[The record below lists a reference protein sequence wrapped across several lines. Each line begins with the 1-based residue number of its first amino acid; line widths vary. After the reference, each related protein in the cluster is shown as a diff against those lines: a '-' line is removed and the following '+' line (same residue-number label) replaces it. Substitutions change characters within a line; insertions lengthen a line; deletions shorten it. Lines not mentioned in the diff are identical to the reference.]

1 MEELGI
7 YIHIPFCKQKCFYCD
22 FCSFANKNE
31 MQEKYVEA
39 VINEIKNITHKEKYT
54 VTTIYLG
61 GGTPSILNPEYIK
74 NILQEIKSSFK
85 ILDDAEITIEINP
98 GTVNEEKLKR
108 YKEYG
113 INRLS
118 IGLQSANDKILKN
131 IGRIH
136 DYKQFEETFFYARK
150 CGFKNINVDLMIGL
164 PTQAIED
171 VKQTLEKIIQKNP
184 EHISVYSLIIEEGT
198 IIEKLINENKLQ
210 LPDEETERI
219 MYWTVVNELK
229 ENGYNQYEI
238 SNFSKKTYE
247 SKHNTNCWKQKQY
260 IGLGTSAHSYL
271 NKKRYSNTNNIEEY
285 IKNIQESNIS
295 KNITIH
301 EEQTE
306 ESTMNEYMLLGLR
319 MIQGINI
326 NEFKQKFKTDPTIK
340 YKEILEKLQKENL
353 IQENKNINK
362 ANKTRNRFW
371 EYSMGRIYIELYK
384 KIENYYTVQSSKE
397 DIIL

>member
-31 MQEKYVEA
+31 MQEKYVET

-198 IIEKLINENKLQ
+198 TIEKLINENKLQ

-285 IKNIQESNIS
+285 IKNIQENNIS

-353 IQENKNINK
+353 IQITKTSIKLTKQGIDFGNIV
-362 ANKTRNRFW
+362 W
-371 EYSMGRIYIELYK
+371 EEFI
-384 KIENYYTVQSSKE
+384 
-397 DIIL
+397 

>member
-54 VTTIYLG
+54 VTTIYFG

-74 NILQEIKSSFK
+74 NILQEIESSFK

-98 GTVNEEKLKR
+98 GTVNEEKLKK

-118 IGLQSANDKILKN
+118 IGLQSANDKILKK

-164 PTQAIED
+164 PTQTIED

-285 IKNIQESNIS
+285 IKNIQENNIS

-306 ESTMNEYMLLGLR
+306 ESTINEYMLLGLR

-353 IQENKNINK
+353 IQITKTSIKLTKQGIDFGNIV
-362 ANKTRNRFW
+362 W
-371 EYSMGRIYIELYK
+371 EEFI
-384 KIENYYTVQSSKE
+384 
-397 DIIL
+397 

>member
-54 VTTIYLG
+54 VTTIYFG

-74 NILQEIKSSFK
+74 NILQEIESSFE

-98 GTVNEEKLKR
+98 GTVNEEKLKK

-118 IGLQSANDKILKN
+118 IGLQSANDKILKK

-164 PTQAIED
+164 PTQAVED

-285 IKNIQESNIS
+285 IKNIQENNIS

-340 YKEILEKLQKENL
+340 YKKILEKLQKENL
-353 IQENKNINK
+353 IQITKTSIKLTKQGIDFGNIV
-362 ANKTRNRFW
+362 W
-371 EYSMGRIYIELYK
+371 EEFI
-384 KIENYYTVQSSKE
+384 
-397 DIIL
+397 

>member
-1 MEELGI
+1 MKSNDIGI

-31 MQEKYVEA
+31 MQGKYVET

-61 GGTPSILNPEYIK
+61 GGTPSILNPDYIK
-74 NILQEIKSSFK
+74 SILQEIKSSFE

-98 GTVNEEKLKR
+98 GTVNEEKLKK

-118 IGLQSANDKILKN
+118 IGLQSANDKILKK

-164 PTQAIED
+164 PTQAVED

-285 IKNIQESNIS
+285 IKNIQENNIS

-326 NEFKQKFKTDPTIK
+326 NEFKQKFKIDPTIK

-353 IQENKNINK
+353 IQITKTSIKLTKQGINFGNIV
-362 ANKTRNRFW
+362 W
-371 EYSMGRIYIELYK
+371 EEFI
-384 KIENYYTVQSSKE
+384 
-397 DIIL
+397 

>member
-54 VTTIYLG
+54 VTTIYFG
-61 GGTPSILNPEYIK
+61 GGTPSVLNPEYIK
-74 NILQEIKSSFK
+74 NILQEIESSFK

-98 GTVNEEKLKR
+98 GTVNEEKLKK

-118 IGLQSANDKILKN
+118 IGLQSANDKILKK

-164 PTQAIED
+164 PTQTIED

-260 IGLGTSAHSYL
+260 VGLGTSAHSYL

-285 IKNIQESNIS
+285 IKNIQENNIS

-340 YKEILEKLQKENL
+340 YKKILEKLQKENL
-353 IQENKNINK
+353 IQITKTSIKLTKQGIDFGNIV
-362 ANKTRNRFW
+362 W
-371 EYSMGRIYIELYK
+371 EEFI
-384 KIENYYTVQSSKE
+384 
-397 DIIL
+397 

>member
-1 MEELGI
+1 M
-7 YIHIPFCKQKCFYCD
+7 
-22 FCSFANKNE
+22 
-31 MQEKYVEA
+31 
-39 VINEIKNITHKEKYT
+39 
-54 VTTIYLG
+54 
-61 GGTPSILNPEYIK
+61 
-74 NILQEIKSSFK
+74 
-85 ILDDAEITIEINP
+85 
-98 GTVNEEKLKR
+98 
-108 YKEYG
+108 
-113 INRLS
+113 
-118 IGLQSANDKILKN
+118 
-131 IGRIH
+131 
-136 DYKQFEETFFYARK
+136 
-150 CGFKNINVDLMIGL
+150 
-164 PTQAIED
+164 
-171 VKQTLEKIIQKNP
+171 
-184 EHISVYSLIIEEGT
+184 SVYSLINEEGT

-285 IKNIQESNIS
+285 IKNIQENNIS

-326 NEFKQKFKTDPTIK
+326 NEFKQKFKIDPTIK

-353 IQENKNINK
+353 IQITKTSIKLTKQGIDFGNIV
-362 ANKTRNRFW
+362 W
-371 EYSMGRIYIELYK
+371 EEFI
-384 KIENYYTVQSSKE
+384 
-397 DIIL
+397 

>member
-31 MQEKYVEA
+31 MQEKYVET

-136 DYKQFEETFFYARK
+136 DYKQFEETFFFARK

-198 IIEKLINENKLQ
+198 TIEKLINENKLQ

-326 NEFKQKFKTDPTIK
+326 NEFEQKFKTDPTIK

-353 IQENKNINK
+353 IQITKTSIKLTKQGIDFGNIV
-362 ANKTRNRFW
+362 W
-371 EYSMGRIYIELYK
+371 EEFI
-384 KIENYYTVQSSKE
+384 
-397 DIIL
+397 

>member
-1 MEELGI
+1 ME
-7 YIHIPFCKQKCFYCD
+7 FK
-22 FCSFANKNE
+22 NKKLE
-31 MQEKYVEA
+31 QFEKDIEKKKIA
-39 VINEIKNITHKEKYT
+39 VIGIGVSNIPLIDYLHEKKAE
-54 VTTIYLG
+54 VSVFDDREEDKI
-61 GGTPSILNPEYIK
+61 SKDIL
-74 NILQEIKSSFK
+74 
-85 ILDDAEITIEINP
+85 
-98 GTVNEEKLKR
+98 EKLKK

-118 IGLQSANDKILKN
+118 IGLQSANDKILKK

-164 PTQAIED
+164 PTQAVED

-285 IKNIQESNIS
+285 IKNIQENNIS

-326 NEFKQKFKTDPTIK
+326 NEFKQKFKIDPTIK
-340 YKEILEKLQKENL
+340 YKETLEKLQKENL
-353 IQENKNINK
+353 IQITKTSIKLTKQGIDFGNIV
-362 ANKTRNRFW
+362 W
-371 EYSMGRIYIELYK
+371 EEFI
-384 KIENYYTVQSSKE
+384 
-397 DIIL
+397 

>member
-54 VTTIYLG
+54 VTTIYFG
-61 GGTPSILNPEYIK
+61 GGTPSILNPKYIK
-74 NILQEIKSSFK
+74 NILQEIESSFK

-98 GTVNEEKLKR
+98 GTVNEEKLKK

-118 IGLQSANDKILKN
+118 IGLQSANDEILKK

-238 SNFSKKTYE
+238 SNFSKKTHE

-285 IKNIQESNIS
+285 IKNIQENNIS

-326 NEFKQKFKTDPTIK
+326 NEFKHKFKTDPTIK
-340 YKEILEKLQKENL
+340 YKKILEKLQKENL
-353 IQENKNINK
+353 IQITKTSIKLTKQGIDFGNIV
-362 ANKTRNRFW
+362 W
-371 EYSMGRIYIELYK
+371 EEFI
-384 KIENYYTVQSSKE
+384 
-397 DIIL
+397 

>member
-31 MQEKYVEA
+31 MQGKYVET

-61 GGTPSILNPEYIK
+61 GGTPSILNPNYIK
-74 NILQEIKSSFK
+74 NILQEIKSSFE

-98 GTVNEEKLKR
+98 GTVNEEKLKK

-118 IGLQSANDKILKN
+118 IGLQSANDKILKK

-164 PTQAIED
+164 PTQTIED

-238 SNFSKKTYE
+238 SNFSKKTHE

-285 IKNIQESNIS
+285 IKNIQENNIS

-326 NEFKQKFKTDPTIK
+326 NEFKHKFKTDPTVK

-353 IQENKNINK
+353 IQKTKTSIKLTKQGIDFGNIV
-362 ANKTRNRFW
+362 W
-371 EYSMGRIYIELYK
+371 EEFI
-384 KIENYYTVQSSKE
+384 
-397 DIIL
+397 

>member
-1 MEELGI
+1 
-7 YIHIPFCKQKCFYCD
+7 
-22 FCSFANKNE
+22 
-31 MQEKYVEA
+31 
-39 VINEIKNITHKEKYT
+39 
-54 VTTIYLG
+54 
-61 GGTPSILNPEYIK
+61 
-74 NILQEIKSSFK
+74 
-85 ILDDAEITIEINP
+85 
-98 GTVNEEKLKR
+98 
-108 YKEYG
+108 
-113 INRLS
+113 
-118 IGLQSANDKILKN
+118 
-131 IGRIH
+131 
-136 DYKQFEETFFYARK
+136 
-150 CGFKNINVDLMIGL
+150 MIGL

-198 IIEKLINENKLQ
+198 TIEKLINENKLQ

-353 IQENKNINK
+353 IQITKTSIKLTKQGIDFGNIV
-362 ANKTRNRFW
+362 W
-371 EYSMGRIYIELYK
+371 EEFI
-384 KIENYYTVQSSKE
+384 
-397 DIIL
+397 

>member
-54 VTTIYLG
+54 VTTIYFG

-74 NILQEIKSSFK
+74 NILQEIESSFK

-98 GTVNEEKLKR
+98 GTVNEEKLKK

-118 IGLQSANDKILKN
+118 IGLQSANDKILKK

-164 PTQAIED
+164 PTQTIED

-184 EHISVYSLIIEEGT
+184 EHISVYSLIVEENTKIEGKISNGILE
-198 IIEKLINENKLQ
+198 
-210 LPDEETERI
+210 LPSEELERK
-219 MYWTVVNELK
+219 MYWLVKNRLE
-229 ENGYNQYEI
+229 EAGYKHYEI
-238 SNFSKKTYE
+238 SNFAKPGFE
-247 SKHNTNCWKQKQY
+247 SKHNVDCWEQKEY
-260 IGLGTSAHSYL
+260 IGIGLAAHSYM
-271 NKKRYSNTNNIEEY
+271 NKARYSDTVDFEKYCENPM
-285 IKNIQESNIS
+285 KNR
-295 KNITIH
+295 TVH
-301 EEQTE
+301 EHQTE
-306 ESTMNEYMLLGLR
+306 ETQAKEYMLLGLR
-319 MIQGINI
+319 KIDGVDI
-326 NEFKQKFKTDPTIK
+326 QKFK
-340 YKEILEKLQKENL
+340 
-353 IQENKNINK
+353 NKFVNNP
-362 ANKTRNRFW
+362 
-371 EYSMGRIYIELYK
+371 IYLYK
-384 KIENYYTVQSSKE
+384 DKLNKLVKNNLLEIDINYIKLTDKGIDLANIVWE
-397 DIIL
+397 EFI

>member
-31 MQEKYVEA
+31 MQEKYVET

-136 DYKQFEETFFYARK
+136 DYKQFEETFFFARK

-285 IKNIQESNIS
+285 IKNIQENNIS

-326 NEFKQKFKTDPTIK
+326 NEFKQKFKIDPTIK

-353 IQENKNINK
+353 IQITKTSIKLTKQGIDFGNIV
-362 ANKTRNRFW
+362 W
-371 EYSMGRIYIELYK
+371 EEFI
-384 KIENYYTVQSSKE
+384 
-397 DIIL
+397 

>member
-31 MQEKYVEA
+31 MQGKYVET

-164 PTQAIED
+164 PTQAVED

-198 IIEKLINENKLQ
+198 TIEKLINENKLQ

-285 IKNIQESNIS
+285 IKNIQENNIS

-326 NEFKQKFKTDPTIK
+326 NEFKQKFKIDPTIK

-353 IQENKNINK
+353 IQITKTSIKLTKQGIDFGNIV
-362 ANKTRNRFW
+362 W
-371 EYSMGRIYIELYK
+371 EEFI
-384 KIENYYTVQSSKE
+384 
-397 DIIL
+397 

>member
-61 GGTPSILNPEYIK
+61 GGTPSILNPECIK

-98 GTVNEEKLKR
+98 GTVNEEKLKK

-118 IGLQSANDKILKN
+118 IGLQSANDKILKK

-164 PTQAIED
+164 PTQAVED

-285 IKNIQESNIS
+285 IKNIQENNIS

-326 NEFKQKFKTDPTIK
+326 NEFKQKFKIDPTIK
-340 YKEILEKLQKENL
+340 YKETLEKLQKENL
-353 IQENKNINK
+353 IQITKTSIKLTKQGIDFGNIV
-362 ANKTRNRFW
+362 W
-371 EYSMGRIYIELYK
+371 EEFI
-384 KIENYYTVQSSKE
+384 
-397 DIIL
+397 

>member
-31 MQEKYVEA
+31 MQERYVEA

-54 VTTIYLG
+54 VTTIYFG

-74 NILQEIKSSFK
+74 NILQEIESSFK

-98 GTVNEEKLKR
+98 GTVNEEKLKK

-118 IGLQSANDKILKN
+118 IGLQSANDKILKK

-136 DYKQFEETFFYARK
+136 DYKQFEEIFFYAKK

-164 PTQAIED
+164 PTQTIED

-260 IGLGTSAHSYL
+260 VGLGTSAHSYL

-285 IKNIQESNIS
+285 IKNIQENNIS

-340 YKEILEKLQKENL
+340 YKKILEKLQKENL
-353 IQENKNINK
+353 IQITKTSIKLTKQGIDFGNIV
-362 ANKTRNRFW
+362 W
-371 EYSMGRIYIELYK
+371 EEFI
-384 KIENYYTVQSSKE
+384 
-397 DIIL
+397 

>member
-31 MQEKYVEA
+31 MQEKYVET

-61 GGTPSILNPEYIK
+61 GGTPSILNPNYIK
-74 NILQEIKSSFK
+74 NILQEIKSSFE

-171 VKQTLEKIIQKNP
+171 VKQTLEKIIQKKP

-229 ENGYNQYEI
+229 ENEYNQYEI

-285 IKNIQESNIS
+285 IKNIQENNIS

-326 NEFKQKFKTDPTIK
+326 NEFKQKFKIDPTIK

-353 IQENKNINK
+353 IQITETSIKLTKQGIDLGNIV
-362 ANKTRNRFW
+362 W
-371 EYSMGRIYIELYK
+371 EEFI
-384 KIENYYTVQSSKE
+384 
-397 DIIL
+397 

>member
-31 MQEKYVEA
+31 MQGKYVET

-61 GGTPSILNPEYIK
+61 GGTPSILNPDYIK
-74 NILQEIKSSFK
+74 SILQEIKSSFE

-98 GTVNEEKLKR
+98 GTVNEEKLKK

-118 IGLQSANDKILKN
+118 IGLQSANDKILKK

-164 PTQAIED
+164 PTQAVED

-285 IKNIQESNIS
+285 IKNIQENNIS

-326 NEFKQKFKTDPTIK
+326 NEFKQKFKIDPTIK
-340 YKEILEKLQKENL
+340 YKETLEKLQKENL
-353 IQENKNINK
+353 IQITKTSIKLTKQVIDFGNIV
-362 ANKTRNRFW
+362 W
-371 EYSMGRIYIELYK
+371 EEFI
-384 KIENYYTVQSSKE
+384 
-397 DIIL
+397 

>member
-285 IKNIQESNIS
+285 IKNIQENNIS

>member
-31 MQEKYVEA
+31 MQEKYVET

-136 DYKQFEETFFYARK
+136 DYKQFEETFFFARK

-198 IIEKLINENKLQ
+198 TIEKLINENKLQ

-353 IQENKNINK
+353 IQITKTSIKLTKQGIDFGNIVCEE
-362 ANKTRNRFW
+362 F
-371 EYSMGRIYIELYK
+371 I
-384 KIENYYTVQSSKE
+384 
-397 DIIL
+397 

>member
-1 MEELGI
+1 MKELGI

-31 MQEKYVEA
+31 MQEKYVET

-285 IKNIQESNIS
+285 IKNIQENNIS

-326 NEFKQKFKTDPTIK
+326 NEFKHKFKTDPTVK

-353 IQENKNINK
+353 IQITKTSIKLTKQGIDFGNIV
-362 ANKTRNRFW
+362 W
-371 EYSMGRIYIELYK
+371 EEFI
-384 KIENYYTVQSSKE
+384 
-397 DIIL
+397 

>member
-54 VTTIYLG
+54 VTTIYFG

-74 NILQEIKSSFK
+74 NILQEIESSFE

-98 GTVNEEKLKR
+98 GTVNEEKLKK

-118 IGLQSANDKILKN
+118 IGLQSANDKILKK

-164 PTQAIED
+164 PTQTIED

-238 SNFSKKTYE
+238 SNFSKKTHE

-285 IKNIQESNIS
+285 IKNIQENNIS

-319 MIQGINI
+319 MVQGINI

-340 YKEILEKLQKENL
+340 YKKILEKLQKENL
-353 IQENKNINK
+353 IQITKTSIKLTKQGIDFGNIV
-362 ANKTRNRFW
+362 W
-371 EYSMGRIYIELYK
+371 EEFI
-384 KIENYYTVQSSKE
+384 
-397 DIIL
+397 

>member
-31 MQEKYVEA
+31 MQGKYVET

-61 GGTPSILNPEYIK
+61 GGTPSILNPNYIK
-74 NILQEIKSSFK
+74 NILQEIKSSFE

-108 YKEYG
+108 YKEYV

-164 PTQAIED
+164 PTQAVED
-171 VKQTLEKIIQKNP
+171 LKQTLEKIIQKNP
-184 EHISVYSLIIEEGT
+184 EHMSVYSLIIEEGT

-285 IKNIQESNIS
+285 IKNIQENNIS

-326 NEFKQKFKTDPTIK
+326 NEFKQKFKIDPTIK

-353 IQENKNINK
+353 IQITKTSIKLTKQGIDFGNIV
-362 ANKTRNRFW
+362 W
-371 EYSMGRIYIELYK
+371 EEFI
-384 KIENYYTVQSSKE
+384 
-397 DIIL
+397 

>member
-22 FCSFANKNE
+22 FCSFANKKE

-54 VTTIYLG
+54 VTTIYFG

-74 NILQEIKSSFK
+74 NILQEIESSFK

-98 GTVNEEKLKR
+98 GTVNEEKLKK

-118 IGLQSANDKILKN
+118 IGLQSANDKILKK

-164 PTQAIED
+164 PTQTIED

-210 LPDEETERI
+210 LPNEETERI

-260 IGLGTSAHSYL
+260 VGLGTSAHSYL

-285 IKNIQESNIS
+285 IKNIQENNIS

-306 ESTMNEYMLLGLR
+306 ELTMNEYMLLGLR

-340 YKEILEKLQKENL
+340 YKKILEKLQKENL
-353 IQENKNINK
+353 IQITKTSIKLTKQRIDFGNIV
-362 ANKTRNRFW
+362 W
-371 EYSMGRIYIELYK
+371 EEFI
-384 KIENYYTVQSSKE
+384 
-397 DIIL
+397 

>member
-31 MQEKYVEA
+31 MQEKYVET
-39 VINEIKNITHKEKYT
+39 VINEIKNITHKKKYT

-136 DYKQFEETFFYARK
+136 DYKQFEETFFFARK

-353 IQENKNINK
+353 IQITKTSIKLTKQGIDFGNIV
-362 ANKTRNRFW
+362 W
-371 EYSMGRIYIELYK
+371 EEFI
-384 KIENYYTVQSSKE
+384 
-397 DIIL
+397 

>member
-31 MQEKYVEA
+31 MQEKYVET

-136 DYKQFEETFFYARK
+136 DYKQFEETFFFARK

-198 IIEKLINENKLQ
+198 TIEKLINENKLQ

-285 IKNIQESNIS
+285 IKNIQENNIS

-353 IQENKNINK
+353 IQITKTSIKLTKQGIDFGNIV
-362 ANKTRNRFW
+362 W
-371 EYSMGRIYIELYK
+371 EEFI
-384 KIENYYTVQSSKE
+384 
-397 DIIL
+397 

>member
-31 MQEKYVEA
+31 MQEKYVET

-136 DYKQFEETFFYARK
+136 DYKQFEETFFFARK

-198 IIEKLINENKLQ
+198 TIEKLINENKLQ

-271 NKKRYSNTNNIEEY
+271 NKKRYSNTNNIEQY

-340 YKEILEKLQKENL
+340 YKEIQEKLQKENL
-353 IQENKNINK
+353 IQITKTSIKLTKQGIDFGNIV
-362 ANKTRNRFW
+362 W
-371 EYSMGRIYIELYK
+371 EEFI
-384 KIENYYTVQSSKE
+384 
-397 DIIL
+397 

>member
-31 MQEKYVEA
+31 MQEKYVET

-61 GGTPSILNPEYIK
+61 GGTPSILNPNYIK
-74 NILQEIKSSFK
+74 NILQEIKSSFE

-229 ENGYNQYEI
+229 ENEYNQYEI

-285 IKNIQESNIS
+285 IKNIQENNIS

-326 NEFKQKFKTDPTIK
+326 NEFKQKFKIDPTIK

-353 IQENKNINK
+353 IQITETSIKLTKQGIDFGNIV
-362 ANKTRNRFW
+362 W
-371 EYSMGRIYIELYK
+371 EEFI
-384 KIENYYTVQSSKE
+384 
-397 DIIL
+397 

>member
-31 MQEKYVEA
+31 MQGKYVET

-61 GGTPSILNPEYIK
+61 GGTPSILNPDYIK
-74 NILQEIKSSFK
+74 NILQEIKSSFE

-98 GTVNEEKLKR
+98 GTVNEEKLKK

-118 IGLQSANDKILKN
+118 IGLQSANDKILKK

-164 PTQAIED
+164 PTQAVED
-171 VKQTLEKIIQKNP
+171 VKQTFEKIIQKNP
-184 EHISVYSLIIEEGT
+184 EHMSVYSLIIEEGT

-285 IKNIQESNIS
+285 IKNIQENNIS

-326 NEFKQKFKTDPTIK
+326 NEFKQKFKIDPTIK

-353 IQENKNINK
+353 IQITKTSIKLTKQGIDFGNIV
-362 ANKTRNRFW
+362 W
-371 EYSMGRIYIELYK
+371 EEFI
-384 KIENYYTVQSSKE
+384 
-397 DIIL
+397 

>member
-31 MQEKYVEA
+31 MQGKYVET

-61 GGTPSILNPEYIK
+61 GGTPSILNPDYIK
-74 NILQEIKSSFK
+74 SILQEIKSSFD

-98 GTVNEEKLKR
+98 GTVNEEKLKK

-118 IGLQSANDKILKN
+118 IGLQSANDKILKK

-164 PTQAIED
+164 PTQAVED

-285 IKNIQESNIS
+285 IKNIQENNIS

-326 NEFKQKFKTDPTIK
+326 NEFKQKFKIDPTIK
-340 YKEILEKLQKENL
+340 YKETLEKLQKENL
-353 IQENKNINK
+353 IQITKTSIKLTKQGIDFGNIV
-362 ANKTRNRFW
+362 W
-371 EYSMGRIYIELYK
+371 EEFI
-384 KIENYYTVQSSKE
+384 
-397 DIIL
+397 

>member
-31 MQEKYVEA
+31 MQEKYVET

-61 GGTPSILNPEYIK
+61 GGTPSILNPNYIK
-74 NILQEIKSSFK
+74 NILQEIKSSFE

-285 IKNIQESNIS
+285 IKNIQENNIS

-326 NEFKQKFKTDPTIK
+326 NEFKQKFKIDPTIK

-353 IQENKNINK
+353 IQITETSIKLTKQGIDFGNIV
-362 ANKTRNRFW
+362 W
-371 EYSMGRIYIELYK
+371 EEFI
-384 KIENYYTVQSSKE
+384 
-397 DIIL
+397 

>member
-31 MQEKYVEA
+31 MQGKYVET

-54 VTTIYLG
+54 VTTIYFG
-61 GGTPSILNPEYIK
+61 GGTPSILNPNYIK
-74 NILQEIKSSFK
+74 NILQEIKSSFE

-150 CGFKNINVDLMIGL
+150 CGFRNINVDLMIGL

-219 MYWTVVNELK
+219 MYWTVVNKLK

-285 IKNIQESNIS
+285 IKNIQENNIS

-326 NEFKQKFKTDPTIK
+326 NEFKQKFKIDPTIK

-353 IQENKNINK
+353 IQITKTSIKLTKQGIDFGNIV
-362 ANKTRNRFW
+362 W
-371 EYSMGRIYIELYK
+371 EEFI
-384 KIENYYTVQSSKE
+384 
-397 DIIL
+397 

>member
-31 MQEKYVEA
+31 MQERYVEA

-54 VTTIYLG
+54 VTTIYFG

-74 NILQEIKSSFK
+74 NILQEIESSFK

-98 GTVNEEKLKR
+98 GTVNEEKLKK

-118 IGLQSANDKILKN
+118 IGLQSANDKILKK

-164 PTQAIED
+164 PTQTIED

-247 SKHNTNCWKQKQY
+247 SRHNTNCWKQKQY

-285 IKNIQESNIS
+285 IKNIQENNIS

-340 YKEILEKLQKENL
+340 YKKILEKLQKENL
-353 IQENKNINK
+353 IQITKTSIKLTKQGIDFGNIV
-362 ANKTRNRFW
+362 W
-371 EYSMGRIYIELYK
+371 EEFI
-384 KIENYYTVQSSKE
+384 
-397 DIIL
+397 

>member
-31 MQEKYVEA
+31 MQGKYVET

-61 GGTPSILNPEYIK
+61 GGTPSILNPNYIK
-74 NILQEIKSSFK
+74 NILQEIKSSFE

-98 GTVNEEKLKR
+98 GTVNEEKLKK

-136 DYKQFEETFFYARK
+136 DYKQFEETFFFARK

-184 EHISVYSLIIEEGT
+184 EHMSVYSLIIEEGT

-285 IKNIQESNIS
+285 IKNIQENNIS

-326 NEFKQKFKTDPTIK
+326 NEFKQKFKIDPTIK

-353 IQENKNINK
+353 IQITKTSIKLTKQGIDFGNIV
-362 ANKTRNRFW
+362 W
-371 EYSMGRIYIELYK
+371 EEFI
-384 KIENYYTVQSSKE
+384 
-397 DIIL
+397 

>member
-54 VTTIYLG
+54 VTTIYFG
-61 GGTPSILNPEYIK
+61 GGTPSILYPEYIK
-74 NILQEIKSSFK
+74 NILQEIESSFE

-98 GTVNEEKLKR
+98 GTVNEEKLKK

-118 IGLQSANDKILKN
+118 IGLQSANDKILKK

-164 PTQAIED
+164 PTQTIED

-198 IIEKLINENKLQ
+198 IIEKMINENKLQ

-285 IKNIQESNIS
+285 IKNIQENNIS

-340 YKEILEKLQKENL
+340 YKKILEKLQKENL
-353 IQENKNINK
+353 IQITKTSIKLTKQGIDFGNIV
-362 ANKTRNRFW
+362 W
-371 EYSMGRIYIELYK
+371 EEFI
-384 KIENYYTVQSSKE
+384 
-397 DIIL
+397 